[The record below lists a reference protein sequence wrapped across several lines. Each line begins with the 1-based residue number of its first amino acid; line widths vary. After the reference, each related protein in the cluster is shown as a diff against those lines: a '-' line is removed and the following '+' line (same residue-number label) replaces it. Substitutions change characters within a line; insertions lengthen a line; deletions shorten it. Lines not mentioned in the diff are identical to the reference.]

1 MPEVKY
7 KVEGMQ
13 CASCAQTVKSAL
25 QGVEGVHSVVVD
37 LGTKTARLSLK
48 KEVPFSVLAQVVKK
62 AGYDLVAEKKKEEL
76 SLRKERKRL
85 LFSWVVTLP
94 LMVKMLL
101 AMVFHIDVFPHSLG
115 MVIDLVGSGVVIFVF
130 GFPVIRRTFLSFR
143 NFVFTMDALIGI
155 GAMASFATGVLRFFR
170 FEIEDFSVIGAMIM
184 AIHHIGNYIKEA
196 ATKKA
201 GEAIRRLVELGAK
214 EAHLVVA
221 NGIQDIPITELKKGD
236 IVLVKPGEKIPSDGV
251 IVEGSA
257 ILDESMVTGEF
268 LPVEK
273 GVGEQVI
280 GATINLH
287 SVIKVKIEKVGE
299 ETFLSQVIRMV
310 ENATAS
316 KVPFQQAVDRV
327 TALFVPVIL
336 VFSLVTFVAWLLFP
350 EVMRTLLFLPGM
362 RETGGMASQA
372 LFAALAT
379 LVIACPCALGLATP
393 TALMVGMGRAASLGV
408 LIRNGE
414 AIQRMR
420 EIDTIVFDKTGTLTI
435 GKPVVREVVAKDPS
449 LLFELAWAMESL
461 STHPLSKAIMVFLSE
476 KGYFSSSDEGGVKG
490 VQNIPGQGMKGWYQ
504 GCSVVVGSLR
514 FLREEKIL
522 LSPEDEARMES
533 FSHQGMTIVAIGY
546 DGKFVGGFALADS
559 LKNEAREVVRVLH
572 DKGIRT
578 VMLTGD
584 HRITAKSI
592 AEELGIDE
600 FYAELLPADKISLLQ
615 KIQAGGHKVAMV
627 GDGINDA
634 PALKQADVGIAI
646 GTGTDVAIEAADMAL
661 VSGSLLGVYRA
672 FIISKMTF
680 QKIQQNLF
688 WAFFYNVLA
697 IPLAM
702 TGNLHPVVA
711 EVSMA
716 LSSVSVVMNSLLLRR
731 KTKGLSK
738 GLAEDEV
745 NSYM

>member
-7 KVEGMQ
+7 KVEGMY
-13 CASCAQTVKSAL
+13 CASCAQNVKNAL
-25 QGVEGVHSVVVD
+25 QKVEGVNSVFVD
-37 LGTKTARLSLK
+37 LSTKTARLSLK
-48 KEVPFSVLAQVVKK
+48 KEVPFSVLAEKVKSV
-62 AGYDLVAEKKKEEL
+62 GYELIPEKKGEDFSLKKE
-76 SLRKERKRL
+76 KARL
-85 LFSWVVTLP
+85 LWSWVITLP

-101 AMVFHIDVFPHSLG
+101 AMVFHVNIFSHSLG

-130 GFPVIRRTFLSFR
+130 GFPVIRRTFLSFK
-143 NFVFTMDALIGI
+143 NLVFTMDALIGI
-155 GAMASFATGVLRFFR
+155 GAMASFITGVLRFFR

-184 AIHHIGNYIKEA
+184 AIHHIGNYIKES

-201 GEAIRRLVELGAK
+201 GDEIKKLVELGAK
-214 EAHLVVA
+214 EAHLVVEK
-221 NGIQDIPITELKKGD
+221 GIQDIPITELKKGD

-273 GVGEQVI
+273 GVGEKVI
-280 GATINLH
+280 GATVNLH
-287 SVIKVKIEKVGE
+287 SVIKVQIEKVGE

-336 VFSLVTFVAWLLFP
+336 VFSLMTFVAWLLFP

-362 RETGGMASQA
+362 RETGGRVSQA

-420 EIDTIVFDKTGTLTI
+420 EIDTLVFDKTGTLTT
-435 GKPVVREVVAKDPS
+435 GKPVVKEVLSRDTG
-449 LLFELAWAMESL
+449 LLFELAVAIESL
-461 STHPLSKAIMVFLSE
+461 STHPLAMAIVAFLSDR
-476 KGYFSSSDEGGVKG
+476 GYSSSHKGVKG
-490 VQNIPGQGMKGWYQ
+490 LQSIPGQGMKGWYQ
-504 GCSVVVGSLR
+504 DRPVVVGSLR
-514 FLREEKIL
+514 FLREEKVS
-522 LSPEDEARMES
+522 LSPEDEARLES
-533 FSHQGMTIVAIGY
+533 FSRQGMTVVAIGY
-546 DGKFVGGFALADS
+546 EGKFVGGFALADS
-559 LKNEAREVVRVLH
+559 LKRDAREVVRILH
-572 DKGIRT
+572 QEGIRT

-584 HRITAKSI
+584 HRITAQAM
-592 AEELGIDE
+592 AEELGIGE
-600 FYAELLPADKISLLQ
+600 YYAELLPGDKIAILQ
-615 KIQAGGHKVAMV
+615 KIQADGHRIAMV

-646 GTGTDVAIEAADMAL
+646 GTGTDVAIEAADMAI

-672 FIISKMTF
+672 FVLSKMTF

-711 EVSMA
+711 EISMA

-731 KTKGLSK
+731 KTEGLSK
-738 GLAEDEV
+738 G
-745 NSYM
+745 